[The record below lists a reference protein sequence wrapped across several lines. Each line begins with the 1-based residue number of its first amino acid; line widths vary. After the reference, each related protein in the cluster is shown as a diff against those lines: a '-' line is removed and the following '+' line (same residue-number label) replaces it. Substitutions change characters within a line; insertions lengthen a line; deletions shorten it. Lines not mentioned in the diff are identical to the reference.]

1 MTFQVGRH
9 KTGGRKI
16 GTPNKSTQLLKE
28 AILTAFQEK
37 GGTTYLKQL
46 PDNLF
51 IQLLTKILP
60 RNLPQ
65 EFSEDIKPVEL
76 YIRGF
81 SDPES
86 IKRREQLDFDAKTK
100 AYKEIF
106 KEKSN

>member
-1 MTFQVGRH
+1 MTFQIGRQ
-9 KTGGRKI
+9 KTGGRKV
-16 GTPNKSTQLLKE
+16 GTPNKSTQILKE

-37 GGTTYLKQL
+37 GGITYLKQL

-51 IQLLTKILP
+51 IQLLSKILP
-60 RNLPQ
+60 RNLS
-65 EFSEDIKPVEL
+65 EELSEDIKPVEL

-86 IKRREQLDFDAKTK
+86 IKRREQLDLDAKTK

>member
-1 MTFQVGRH
+1 MTFQMGRQ
-9 KTGGRKI
+9 KTGGRKS
-16 GTPNKSTQLLKE
+16 GTPNKSTQILKE

-51 IQLLTKILP
+51 IQLLSKILP
-60 RNLPQ
+60 RNLP
-65 EFSEDIKPVEL
+65 EELSEDIKPVQL

-81 SDPES
+81 SDPQS
-86 IKRREQLDFDAKTK
+86 IKRREELEFKAKTK
-100 AYKEIF
+100 AYREAF

>member
-1 MTFQVGRH
+1 MTFQIGRH

-28 AILTAFQEK
+28 AILSAFQEK

-51 IQLLTKILP
+51 VQLLSKILP
-60 RNLPQ
+60 RNLS
-65 EFSEDIKPVEL
+65 EELSEDIKPVQL